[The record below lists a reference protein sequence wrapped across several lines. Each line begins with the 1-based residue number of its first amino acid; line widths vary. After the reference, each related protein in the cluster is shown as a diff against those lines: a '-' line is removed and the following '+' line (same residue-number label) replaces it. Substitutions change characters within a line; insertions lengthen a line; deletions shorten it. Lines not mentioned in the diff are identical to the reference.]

1 MNDEIFP
8 NVASELFE
16 IFKYLDDEILNK
28 IPDELKN
35 HIYDIRNLDYKFAI
49 DKNKTLIEQ
58 KLLLETKQI
67 LSVIFLKYCCTD
79 DEVSEILGRHIDI
92 ENEIEDSKIGM
103 ESLEKFFNRN
113 LNDCDINTK
122 STDIVKIEDIP
133 WYRKLL
139 NKMKKFF
146 KIG

>member
-79 DEVSEILGRHIDI
+79 DEVSEILGRNIDI

-103 ESLEKFFNRN
+103 ESLDKFFNKN